1 MYTLII
7 ENGYKEYEKNK
18 EKIEICRNINLKL
31 EEGKMYGIIGQSG
44 SGKTT
49 LLNIMGTLNKLTKG
63 TLLIDNKDVSIL
75 NDDELAMLR
84 MKNIGFVFQSFLLNK
99 YMTVEENVLEPLLI
113 NKKYSK
119 EDRKRRVEKL
129 IEEVGLSERKKHFPR
144 ELSGGEEQRVAI
156 ARALANDPKIILAD
170 EPTGNLDKKNEIK
183 IFEIIKKLSKEG
195 KCIVVVSHSSII
207 KEYADV
213 IFNLE
218 EGLLKFYEY

>member
-183 IFEIIKKLSKEG
+183 IFEILNVLLLFR
-195 KCIVVVSHSSII
+195 IVV
-207 KEYADV
+207 
-213 IFNLE
+213 
-218 EGLLKFYEY
+218 

>member
-183 IFEIIKKLSKEG
+183 IFEILKKLSKEG